1 MALAVPIMKSYFQV
15 EEKPTHKPPVPP
27 PEMQADPWDHPLA
40 SRLTAR
46 FPAARGRTY
55 LGEPFVEISANNLY
69 SLIEHLLTREE
80 FGFLVDLTAVDY
92 PKRSRRF
99 ELVYLLHSFEK
110 NFRLRVKTEIA
121 EGEEADSVTDLYPAA
136 DWLER
141 EVFDMFGIVFRGH
154 PDLKRIL
161 LPDDWNGHP
170 LRKDT
175 SILAMD
181 NDWVQRNLGIPHGG
195 IETEA

>member
-1 MALAVPIMKSYFQV
+1 
-15 EEKPTHKPPVPP
+15 
-27 PEMQADPWDHPLA
+27 MQAELWDHPLA

-46 FPAARGRTY
+46 YPGSRARIYLGQPFLETPAAD
-55 LGEPFVEISANNLY
+55 LHAA
-69 SLIEHLLTREE
+69 IEHLLTREG
-80 FGFLVDLTAVDY
+80 FDFLVDLTAIDY
-92 PKRSRRF
+92 PKRERRF
-99 ELVYLLHSFEK
+99 ELVYLLHSFAS
-110 NFRLRVKTEIA
+110 NSRLRVKTQVA
-121 EGEEADSVTDLYPAA
+121 EHEAAESIVDLYPGAN
-136 DWLER
+136 WLER
-141 EVFDMFGIVFRGH
+141 EVFDLFGIVFRGH

-195 IETEA
+195 IESES

>member
-1 MALAVPIMKSYFQV
+1 MKGYLQV
-15 EEKPTHKPPVPP
+15 EEKPSHKPPVPP
-27 PEMQADPWDHPLA
+27 PEMQAEPWDHPLV
-40 SRLTAR
+40 SRLTGR
-46 FPAARGRTY
+46 FPAVRALAY
-55 LGEPFVEISANNLY
+55 LGQPFIEIPAPDLY
-69 SLIEHLLTREE
+69 PLLEHLHQQEA
-80 FGFLVDLTAVDY
+80 FDFLVDLTAVDY
-92 PKRSRRF
+92 PKRERRF
-99 ELVYLLHSFEK
+99 ELLYLLHSFET
-110 NFRLRVKTEIA
+110 NFRLRVKTQLADGEPA
-121 EGEEADSVTDLYPAA
+121 ESITDLYPGA

-161 LPDDWNGHP
+161 LPDDWTGHP

-195 IETEA
+195 IESEA